1 MLRGLG
7 LTPVPRGLS
16 GHGLAPATGD
26 LDSLGL
32 DGPAP
37 APATRAS
44 IRVDV
49 SEN

>member
-7 LTPVPRGLS
+7 LTSIPGGLS

-37 APATRAS
+37 ATRAS

-49 SEN
+49 CEN

>member
-7 LTPVPRGLS
+7 LTSVPRALF
-16 GHGLAPATGD
+16 GHGLAPAAGD

-37 APATRAS
+37 ATRAS

-49 SEN
+49 CEN

>member
-7 LTPVPRGLS
+7 LTSVPGCLS

-32 DGPAP
+32 DGPA
-37 APATRAS
+37 TCAS

>member
-1 MLRGLG
+1 MIRGLG
-7 LTPVPRGLS
+7 LTPVPGGLS

-32 DGPAP
+32 DGPA
-37 APATRAS
+37 TRAS
-44 IRVDV
+44 IRVNV

>member
-7 LTPVPRGLS
+7 LTPVPGCLS

-37 APATRAS
+37 ATRAS